1 MASSFLPSLLLLF
14 FFFFF
19 MPPSLFSQPL
29 SPDVLLLIEKIKPA
43 LGGNSENFLL
53 ASWNTTI
60 PLCQWRGLQWGFQNG
75 TILDCESHSPNY
87 STSTNQTS
95 SLLGDP
101 SLQLLSLQ
109 LPAAGLAGELPRELG
124 KFSALRSIFLDIN
137 SLSGGI
143 PLELGNSPA
152 LSDVDLHGNALSGPL
167 PPSIWNLCDRLGSLH
182 LEGNRLSGELP
193 RPALPNVS
201 CPSLVSLKL
210 GSNRFDGE
218 FPDFIAGFT
227 SLKELDLG
235 NNLFS
240 GPVPETLLRMQS
252 LTSLNLSHNNFSG
265 TLPRGLRSRFGE
277 EAFAGNP
284 ISSNAKPGLSPG
296 AIAGVVIASMAGLVI
311 LSSVSIGLLQ
321 KRKKKKG
328 DVSEEEADEEW
339 GGGEGK
345 LVLFQGGEH
354 LNSEEILNAT
364 GQVIA
369 KTSYGTVYKAKLGDG
384 GVISLRLLREGSC
397 REREWCLP
405 LVREMGRVRHD
416 NLVPLRAFYEGER
429 GEKLLVFDYL
439 PNKTLHDLLHAILAI
454 AETRAGKPM
463 LNWVRRHKIALGIA
477 RGLAYLHTG
486 LETPLIHG
494 NLKSKNILV
503 DEFYV
508 TRLTEFGLDKL
519 MVPAV
524 TEEMLTAIK
533 SEGYKAP
540 ELQKMSKC
548 NTRTDIYS
556 FGILLLE
563 ILLGKKPGK
572 DARTGDFI
580 DLPAIVKIA
589 VLEENTMEVFD
600 VEVLRG
606 IRSPMEDGL
615 VQALKLAMGCC
626 APVPSVRPDIGEV
639 VKQLE
644 ENRPR
649 NRSALYSPTE
659 TRSGMDTPY

>member
-1 MASSFLPSLLLLF
+1 MVSSFLPSPLF

-19 MPPSLFSQPL
+19 LLSFFIPSPSFSQPL

-43 LGGNSENFLL
+43 LGGNPENFLL

-60 PLCQWRGLQWGFQNG
+60 PLCQWRGLRWGFQNG
-75 TILDCESHSPNY
+75 STLDCESHGPSY
-87 STSTNQTS
+87 SASGNQS
-95 SLLGDP
+95 FSLLRDP

-109 LPAAGLAGELPRELG
+109 LPAAGLAGELPREIG
-124 KFSALRSIFLDIN
+124 KFSALRSLFLGIN

-152 LSDVDLHGNALSGPL
+152 LADVDLRGNALSGSL
-167 PPSIWNLCDRLGSLH
+167 PPSIWNLCDQLSSLRLDD
-182 LEGNRLSGELP
+182 NRLSGELP

-201 CPSLVSLKL
+201 CPNLATLRL
-210 GSNRFDGE
+210 ESNRFDGE

-235 NNLFS
+235 NNLLS
-240 GPVPETLLRMQS
+240 GPVPETLLAMRR

-265 TLPRGLRSRFGE
+265 TLPSSLLSRFGE
-277 EAFAGNP
+277 EAFTGNP
-284 ISSNAKPGLSPG
+284 ISSNGKPGLSPG
-296 AIAGVVIASMAGLVI
+296 AIAGIVIASMAGLVI

-321 KRKKKKG
+321 RRKKKG
-328 DVSEEEADEEW
+328 GVSEEEADEEW
-339 GGGEGK
+339 RCGEGK
-345 LVLFQGGEH
+345 LVPFQGGEH
-354 LNSEEILNAT
+354 LTSEEILNAT

-416 NLVPLRAFYEGER
+416 NLAPLRAFYEGER
-429 GEKLLVFDYL
+429 GEKLLLYDYV
-439 PNKTLHDLLHAILAI
+439 PNKTLHDLLH
-454 AETRAGKPM
+454 ETRAGKPM
-463 LNWVRRHKIALGIA
+463 LTWVRRHKIALGIA
-477 RGLAYLHTG
+477 RGLAHLHTG
-486 LETPLIHG
+486 LEAPLIHG

-508 TRLTEFGLDKL
+508 ARLTEFGLYKL

-524 TEEMLTAIK
+524 SEEMITAIK

-572 DARTGDFI
+572 DARTGDSI

-600 VEVLRG
+600 AEVLRG

-659 TRSGMDTPY
+659 TRSGIDTPY